1 MSIDQSSAKQIAER
15 AKRRAENAA
24 AGRSPDVIT
33 AQSSAG
39 EMVQELF
46 PAGSL
51 PGVTGTPA
59 EILSPGEVFRRG
71 WKSFLTG
78 IAALVKNPR
87 ALIFTIVISVL
98 WFFLGVPIA
107 GQGAGGGT
115 GLNFLSWLTFAGGGL
130 NRSIPGM
137 LGGMLG
143 KGTVAAALYSL
154 TEKNGI
160 SAVLKGAGSLLSS
173 LKQKG
178 SLRRIL
184 PGAFAAVLLY
194 FVFTGKH
201 FASSGMSMAGI
212 AGLILSLRALGG
224 GKGFL
229 YRMIQS
235 VTARVENG
243 VRTAVPAETS
253 AMLAGLAAGF
263 AGITAVTTLL

>member
-51 PGVTGTPA
+51 PGGTGTPA
-59 EILSPGEVFRRG
+59 EILSPGEVFRGG

-107 GQGAGGGT
+107 G
-115 GLNFLSWLTFAGGGL
+115 
-130 NRSIPGM
+130 
-137 LGGMLG
+137 
-143 KGTVAAALYSL
+143 
-154 TEKNGI
+154 
-160 SAVLKGAGSLLSS
+160 
-173 LKQKG
+173 
-178 SLRRIL
+178 
-184 PGAFAAVLLY
+184 
-194 FVFTGKH
+194 
-201 FASSGMSMAGI
+201 
-212 AGLILSLRALGG
+212 
-224 GKGFL
+224 
-229 YRMIQS
+229 
-235 VTARVENG
+235 
-243 VRTAVPAETS
+243 
-253 AMLAGLAAGF
+253 
-263 AGITAVTTLL
+263 